1 MSRHRDTSKSALSR
15 PHFSSQTFVKL
26 AIACAAGLSA
36 ALLAVASQLITGFW
50 LGEAGTWPKQWGGLI
65 ASAATISVVV
75 GALVWRFVTK
85 PHKHARHPAAHAAN
99 VPSKLAPL
107 HASGA
112 APWKFILP
120 VDAISVYDGHFT
132 ASPSLQQ
139 LLGLDPSDPIKAL
152 GDLTKRMPEADAV
165 NLLAQVRACLE
176 GRDDTIDTV
185 VRIENSQREPRKLLI
200 RGAAPALASYSR
212 QRVALG
218 IAIDLGHADD
228 GAEVS
233 ALLYRLFDSVNERC
247 AVVDA
252 NGLLMACNSSL
263 RESLA
268 AVNSSAPYLAL
279 KQLSLV
285 GPNHTPLRN
294 LLALA
299 AKHQRW
305 EGDVWVENRADAD
318 RPQRMYCRI
327 IACGPQLTMQECYW
341 VSLSYDRPH
350 SLDAAKLHHRDA
362 LTGLPQVRSFI
373 QRLTADLEGARL
385 SDVDVNFVV
394 IRLDNVVDINRGFG
408 VEAGDQVIRIVA
420 DRLAALPGTALA
432 RTSGTR
438 FCMILA
444 AGISPKAT
452 QAWLDRA
459 RKEVTRSVVVDD
471 ETIMPE
477 LAFDAT
483 QIQADETPV
492 QALRRAESG
501 AHTSHHAPANHTALT
516 AESRMRVLNRT
527 AVQRAVSDD
536 GLQCFYQPLVS
547 LNGGGI
553 CGAEALTRITVA
565 GEQLTPGAWWPA
577 ADGLGLLPQIDQWI
591 LGKALDDVASWQ
603 AEGILQPGFRLSVN
617 ACADTITEAW
627 QAHVTQCLARTGVA
641 PDLLRIEITEQH
653 AVADSARCAAILEP
667 LRDLGIRIA
676 LDDFGT
682 GMSSLAQLSELPI
695 DIIKVDRSFVRGLPD
710 SPSACEMVTSML
722 HLAERLNLVV
732 VVEGVETHAQ
742 HNYLAR
748 IGCEFAQGFLYSEA
762 LPSADFRTQ
771 LLAADELGSD
781 QPGAGHLQ
789 V

>member
-1 MSRHRDTSKSALSR
+1 MSRHRDTSKTALSKS
-15 PHFSSQTFVKL
+15 HFSSQTFVKL

-36 ALLAVASQLITGFW
+36 ALLAVASQLLTGFW

-65 ASAATISVVV
+65 VSAATVSVMV
-75 GALVWRFVTK
+75 GVLVWRFVTK
-85 PHKHARHPAAHAAN
+85 THKHARHPAADAAS
-99 VPSKLAPL
+99 VPSKLDPL
-107 HASGA
+107 HTSGA

-120 VDAISVYDGHFT
+120 ADAISVYDGHFA

-139 LLGLDPSDPIKAL
+139 LLGLDPSDPIKTL
-152 GDLTKRMPEADAV
+152 GDLTKRMPDADAV
-165 NLLAQVRACLE
+165 KLLAQVRACLE
-176 GRDDTIDTV
+176 GRDDSIDAV
-185 VRIENSQREPRKLLI
+185 VRIENSRQQFRKLLI
-200 RGAAPALASYSR
+200 RGAVPVLASYAR
-212 QRVALG
+212 QRLALG
-218 IAIDLGHADD
+218 IVIDLGHTDD

-233 ALLYRLFDSVNERC
+233 ALLYRLFDSVDEKC

-268 AVNSSAPYLAL
+268 PVDSSVPYSVL
-279 KQLSLV
+279 QRLSLV

-305 EGDVWVENRADAD
+305 EGDVWVENHADAG

-327 IACGPQLTMQECYW
+327 IAYGPQPAMQECYW

-350 SLDAAKLHHRDA
+350 ARDASSLQHRDA
-362 LTGLPQVRSFI
+362 LTGLPQTRSFI
-373 QRLTADLEGARL
+373 QRLTADLAGARL
-385 SDVDVNFVV
+385 SDVDVTFIV

-420 DRLAALPGTALA
+420 DRLAVLPGSALA

-438 FCMILA
+438 FCVILP
-444 AGISPKAT
+444 AGISPDAT

-459 RKEVTRSVVVDD
+459 RKEVTRPVVVDD

-477 LAFDAT
+477 LSFDAT

-527 AVQRAVSDD
+527 AVQRAVSDG
-536 GLQCFYQPLVS
+536 GLQCLYQPLVS
-547 LNGGGI
+547 LNGGDI
-553 CGAEALTRITVA
+553 CGAEALVRISVA
-565 GEQLTPGAWWPA
+565 GEQLAPAAWWPA

-591 LGKALDDVASWQ
+591 LGKALDDVANWQ
-603 AEGILQPGFRLSVN
+603 AEGLLQPGFRLSVN

-627 QAHVTQCLARTGVA
+627 QAHV
-641 PDLLRIEITEQH
+641 
-653 AVADSARCAAILEP
+653 
-667 LRDLGIRIA
+667 
-676 LDDFGT
+676 
-682 GMSSLAQLSELPI
+682 
-695 DIIKVDRSFVRGLPD
+695 
-710 SPSACEMVTSML
+710 
-722 HLAERLNLVV
+722 
-732 VVEGVETHAQ
+732 
-742 HNYLAR
+742 
-748 IGCEFAQGFLYSEA
+748 
-762 LPSADFRTQ
+762 
-771 LLAADELGSD
+771 
-781 QPGAGHLQ
+781 
-789 V
+789 